1 MPGKKT
7 PLANRAWLLLLLCL
21 YPAARAHDTITT
33 KLTWNREISR
43 IVYSRCIGCHRP
55 GGQAFSLLTYVE
67 ARPWAK
73 AISEEVL
80 ERRMP
85 PWGAVKGFGDFRNDQ
100 SLSLEQMDWIAHWV
114 DGGAPEGDP
123 KDLPARPKPAKAPAA
138 QAASAQ
144 RKIVAQN
151 GFVVDRAS
159 VLDGLLPQSIPAGAS
174 APITARITAELPG
187 GAIVPLVWLYNY
199 QPQYAHPFLLRT
211 PIRLPQGAV
220 LRGIPPES
228 RIDLWLATAKR

>member
-1 MPGKKT
+1 
-7 PLANRAWLLLLLCL
+7 LSRRWLLLVLGLYPCL

-55 GGQAFSLLTYVE
+55 GGQAFSLLTYAE

-100 SLSLEQMDWIAHWV
+100 SLSLEQLDWIAHWV

-123 KDLPARPKPAKAPAA
+123 KDLPARPKPARV
-138 QAASAQ
+138 QAASARRQ
-144 RKIVAQN
+144 IVAEN
-151 GFVVDRAS
+151 GFVVDRAI
-159 VLDGLLPQSIPAGAS
+159 VLEGLLPQAIPDGAS
-174 APITARITAELPG
+174 PQVTAELPG

-199 QPQYAHPFLLRT
+199 QLQFGHPFLLRT
-211 PIRLPQGAV
+211 PIHLPHGAV

-228 RIDLWLATAKR
+228 RIELWVATTAKR

>member
-1 MPGKKT
+1 
-7 PLANRAWLLLLLCL
+7 L

-43 IVYSRCIGCHRP
+43 IVYSHCIGCHRP
-55 GGQAFSLLTYVE
+55 GGQAFSLLTYAE

-100 SLSLEQMDWIAHWV
+100 SLSLEQLDWIAHWV

-123 KDLPARPKPAKAPAA
+123 KDLPARPKPAHALAAPAR
-138 QAASAQ
+138 QQ
-144 RKIVAQN
+144 IVAQN
-151 GFVVDRAS
+151 GFVVDRAIL
-159 VLDGLLPQSIPAGAS
+159 LDGLQPQAIPAGTS
-174 APITARITAELPG
+174 AQITAELPG

-199 QPQYAHPFLLRT
+199 QPRYGHPFLLRS
-211 PIRLPQGAV
+211 PIALPRGAV

-228 RIDLWLATAKR
+228 RIDLLVGATAKR

>member
-1 MPGKKT
+1 
-7 PLANRAWLLLLLCL
+7 LSRRWLLLVLCL
-21 YPAARAHDTITT
+21 YSAARAHDTITT

-55 GGQAFSLLTYVE
+55 GGQAFSLLTYAE

-100 SLSLEQMDWIAHWV
+100 SLSLEQLDWIAHWV

-123 KDLPARPKPAKAPAA
+123 KDLPARPKPANAPPAPA
-138 QAASAQ
+138 
-144 RKIVAQN
+144 RRNIVAQD
-151 GFVVDRAS
+151 GFVVDRAI
-159 VLDGLLPQSIPAGAS
+159 VLDGLQPQAIPAGAS
-174 APITARITAELPG
+174 AQITAELPG

-199 QPQYAHPFLLRT
+199 QPRYGHPFLLRS
-211 PIRLPQGAV
+211 PIALPRGAV

-228 RIDLWLATAKR
+228 RIDLLVAATAKR